1 MTTNAFSQAVAG
13 ASLAAITAAI
23 GPNAQ
28 FAIYG
33 GSIPANSGA
42 STAANTQLM
51 SGTITSWGTP
61 TYSSGLGAMVS
72 DGVFSASSYGTIAS
86 GTATFAKTSTSGS
99 VGVRLSTVSAN
110 GGGGEAQV
118 GNVNFQTGVN
128 ETPTISLSIPCD
140 AV

>member
-23 GPNAQ
+23 GANAQ
-28 FAIYG
+28 FDIYG
-33 GSIPANSGA
+33 GTVPADSGA
-42 STAANTQLM
+42 STAANTLLM
-51 SGTITSWGTP
+51 SGTISSWGTP

-72 DGVFSASSYGTIAS
+72 DAVFSASSYGTIAS

-99 VGVRLSTVSAN
+99 VGVRLSTVTAT
-110 GGGGEAQV
+110 GGGGEVQV
-118 GNVNFQTGVN
+118 GNINFQTGVN
-128 ETPTISLSIPCD
+128 ETPVMSISIPCD